1 MFELPRFR
9 VTVRY
14 KDKNGSNCAII
25 YHRMKG
31 VLPDSAASRAA
42 YVTEMQN
49 PGCTDIRVLKVEQ
62 VEPGKD

>member
-14 KDKNGSNCAII
+14 KDKDGSNCAII
-25 YHRMKG
+25 YRRMKG
-31 VLPDSAASRAA
+31 VLPDSAALRAA